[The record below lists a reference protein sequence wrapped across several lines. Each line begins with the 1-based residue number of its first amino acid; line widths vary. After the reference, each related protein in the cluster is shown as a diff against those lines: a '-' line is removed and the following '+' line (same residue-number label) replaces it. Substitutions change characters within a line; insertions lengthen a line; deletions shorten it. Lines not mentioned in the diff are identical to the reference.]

1 MKKILS
7 LFSLFFFSLVTIAQE
22 VEEYEPVSRK
32 GWSDDTKIVLM
43 IVFAVLCV
51 ILAIRTFRNKPE
63 A

>member
-1 MKKILS
+1 MKKLLS
-7 LFSLFFFSLVTIAQE
+7 FLSLFFFSLVTIAQE
-22 VEEYEPVSRK
+22 VEEYETVNRQ
-32 GWSDDTKIVLM
+32 GWSDDTKFVLM